1 LILLVPIISIGQ
13 NDTIT
18 LKNNDVIVGEV
29 KSLSKSIMIVETSYS
44 DEDFKIEFNKVI
56 ELQIERNCFII
67 LTHGRRR
74 FGKIRTEGTN
84 NAVITLENGNE
95 ERFDLHEIIMLQT
108 IDEKFFQRISAA
120 IDLGYNLT
128 KANSN
133 SQFTISGKLNYTDE
147 KWMFDAAINVLN
159 SSQNDVEDI
168 SRTDASLELRRIL
181 PSRWYLLGNV
191 SFLSNTE
198 QALEGRISNSLGA
211 GKLLISSTKL
221 YLGLAGGINYNIENF
236 TDSTPDRTSLE
247 AFTSLTYDMFDF
259 KDFDLNSGLKIYPS
273 LSESKRIRLDYNLNL
288 KYDLPLD
295 FYIKLGFTLNYDN
308 QPADEGNEID
318 YIFTSGFGW
327 EFN

>member
-1 LILLVPIISIGQ
+1 MIFLVPVIVMGQ

-18 LKNNDVIVGEV
+18 LQNNDVIVGEV
-29 KSLSKSIMIVETSYS
+29 KSLSKSIMIMETMYS
-44 DEDFKIEFNKVI
+44 DSDFKIEFNKVT

-74 FGKIRTEGTN
+74 FGKITTEGTN
-84 NAVITLENGNE
+84 NAVITLEDGSE
-95 ERFDLHEIIMLQT
+95 ERFDLHEIILLQT
-108 IDEKFFQRISAA
+108 IDENFFQRISAA

-273 LSESKRIRLDYNLNL
+273 LSESKRVRLDYNLNL

-308 QPADEGNEID
+308 QPAAEGNEVD